1 MVEYFG
7 DDEEKTPT
15 NKKGGD
21 LSPDIKDPLVFIGR
35 WIPSIG
41 SAHNRLPLGL
51 TEEQIK
57 QISESKEWA
66 EYWSKTAFDL
76 EAISEAGKAF
86 EKDSH
91 DS

>member
-21 LSPDIKDPLVFIGR
+21 LEKGFTMGELKSGM
-35 WIPSIG
+35 
-41 SAHNRLPLGL
+41 RLWDAL
-51 TEEQIK
+51 TPEEK
-57 QISESKEWA
+57 QAYIEFQA
-66 EYWSKTAFDL
+66 KTPFSL
-76 EAISEAGKAF
+76 EEILEAGKAF